1 MNRSFY
7 ALLVSQTTTNLGFAL
22 YTMVVV
28 LHLYNETG
36 STALSAAVTVVSVIA
51 RMVSGIILPAVSDRF
66 QLTYLLKFAQMSQL
80 LLLACLVI
88 VFQQELTAAIL
99 VIIFMILAII
109 SFLNGFFSPIKS
121 SLVKT
126 IVDKS
131 MRVKANSLI
140 SSVDQTFL
148 FAGWTFGGMLLAFL
162 GKETTFIFTFGM
174 LIISIISLFFVR
186 VQRSIPIQS
195 QDGFVARIT
204 SGWKHLFSH
213 QGLRILVIM
222 DLMEAWVGTI
232 WIGAVTL
239 TFAQEALGKG
249 ETWWGYING
258 GYYLGTILG
267 GLIVLR
273 FSKWMQGRLTIFM
286 LAGSF
291 IFGLLTFIYG
301 FVSQPYLALIL
312 VLLMGPAY
320 QLRDLA
326 QETMFQNSVED
337 QTLTKILAARSTLV
351 QFIFILSVIGIGA
364 LTDLIGVRFIYIL
377 SGGLL
382 IISAFYGFIHL
393 YIKGNGATLETE
405 KVKVQTSSIT

>member
-7 ALLVSQTTTNLGFAL
+7 SLLFSQTSTNLGFAL
-22 YTMVVV
+22 YTMIVV

-36 STALSAAVTVVSVIA
+36 STALSAAVTLVSVIA
-51 RMVSGIILPAVSDRF
+51 RMGSGLILPAVSDQYKPAHLIIF
-66 QLTYLLKFAQMSQL
+66 SQISQL
-80 LLLACLVI
+80 LLLAGLFI
-88 VFQQELTAAIL
+88 LFQQELTTGIL
-99 VIIFMILAII
+99 VITFIILAVI
-109 SFLNGFFSPIKS
+109 SFFNGFFSPIKS
-121 SLVKT
+121 SLVKR
-126 IVDKS
+126 IVNEN

-162 GKETTFIFTFGM
+162 GKETAFVITFGL
-174 LIISIISLFFVR
+174 LIISIISLFFVK
-186 VQRSIPIQS
+186 VNNPMIIHS
-195 QDGFVARIT
+195 QEGFFVRIT
-204 SGWKHLFSH
+204 SGWKLLFHH

-232 WIGAVTL
+232 WIGAITL
-239 TFAQEALGKG
+239 TFAQEALGQD

-267 GLIVLR
+267 GLIVFR

-291 IFGLLTFIYG
+291 LFGLLTFIYG
-301 FVSQPYLALIL
+301 FVSQPYLALVL

-326 QETMFQNSVED
+326 QETMFQNSVADD
-337 QTLTKILAARSTLV
+337 QILTKILAARSTLV
-351 QFIFILSVIGIGA
+351 QLIFMFSVIGIGA

-382 IISAFYGFIHL
+382 LLSALYGFIHL
-393 YIKGNGATLETE
+393 YIKGLGSSLETN
-405 KVKVQTSSIT
+405 KVNAS

>member
-7 ALLVSQTTTNLGFAL
+7 ALLVSQTSTNLGFAL

-36 STALSAAVTVVSVIA
+36 STALSAAVTLVSVIA
-51 RMVSGIILPAVSDRF
+51 RMGSGLILPAVSDRF
-66 QLTYLLKFAQMSQL
+66 QLTQLLKFAQLSQL
-80 LLLACLVI
+80 LLLGGLFVL
-88 VFQQELTAAIL
+88 FQQKHTAAIFVL
-99 VIIFMILAII
+99 IFIVLAII
-109 SFLNGFFSPIKS
+109 SFFNGFFSPIKS

-126 IVDKS
+126 IVDEKN
-131 MRVKANSLI
+131 RVKANSLI
-140 SSVDQTFL
+140 ASVDQTFL

-162 GKETTFIFTFGM
+162 GKEAAFAITFGL
-174 LIISIISLFFVR
+174 LIISIICLFLVKVHKSL
-186 VQRSIPIQS
+186 SIQS
-195 QDGFVARIT
+195 QEKILVKLT
-204 SGWKHLFSH
+204 SGWKHLFKH
-213 QGLRILVIM
+213 KGLRILVIM

-267 GLIVLR
+267 GIIVFR
-273 FSKWMQGRLTIFM
+273 FSKWMQGRLTLFM

-291 IFGLLTFIYG
+291 FFGLLTFIYG
-301 FVSQPYLALIL
+301 FVSHPYLALVL

-320 QLRDLA
+320 QMRDLA
-326 QETMFQNSVED
+326 QETMFQNSVDD
-337 QTLTKILAARSTLV
+337 QTLTKILAARSTLT
-351 QFIFILSVIGIGA
+351 QLIFIFSVIGIGA

-377 SGGLL
+377 SGGVLL
-382 IISAFYGFIHL
+382 LSTLYGFIHL
-393 YIKGNGATLETE
+393 HMKGNGSSLDGE
-405 KVKVQTSSIT
+405 KLKAS